1 MELLAAFGVG
11 VKLLHQWSVQASD
24 AESSSRFDRHFAGR
38 CPAFF
43 SLRRYQHFG
52 QGMLDAS
59 QLIKAGISIVPPPM
73 PYLSAALDDF
83 TGEKWLNFPC

>member
-43 SLRRYQHFG
+43 FVKAIPTFWAR
-52 QGMLDAS
+52 DA
-59 QLIKAGISIVPPPM
+59 
-73 PYLSAALDDF
+73 
-83 TGEKWLNFPC
+83 